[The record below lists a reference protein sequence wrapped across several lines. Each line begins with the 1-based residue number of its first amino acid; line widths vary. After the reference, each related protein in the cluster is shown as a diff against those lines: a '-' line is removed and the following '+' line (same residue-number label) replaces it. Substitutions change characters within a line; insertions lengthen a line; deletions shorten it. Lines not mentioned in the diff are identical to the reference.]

1 MAIPL
6 RMRVKM
12 EQALEKEEEARR
24 LRSSYVEQLQQQIVR
39 ELQLPAAIAWSESWW
54 HVSQGPRPQ

>member
-39 ELQLPAAIAWSESWW
+39 ELQLPAAISWSESWW
-54 HVSQGPRPQ
+54 HVSQGPRRQ